1 MIKNKKYCFALSDNS
16 LFLQGTTT
24 IEGTLNSAFNT
35 AKEKH
40 FKGDELRVM
49 IGELENSNSGKVIK
63 IKEFKLNRKGKMIL

>member
-1 MIKNKKYCFALSDNS
+1 MENKRYCFALSDNS
-16 LFLQGTTT
+16 LFLQGTST

-49 IGELENSNSGKVIK
+49 IGELENNNSNKVIK

>member
-1 MIKNKKYCFALSDNS
+1 MKNKKYCFALSDNS

-63 IKEFKLNRKGKMIL
+63 AKEFKLNRKGKMIL